1 MNNVFDE
8 TWKAKLDDVINKYP
22 YYYLREFANFNT
34 NLAYRT
40 LHAYVFAIAKFMEFY
55 NKPVREIGFDE
66 YTSYMANIREM
77 SPSAQ
82 IVIYS
87 ALKKYSKYL
96 FVSGKTIK
104 DHMENIVRPNATE
117 RQSTISKRE
126 KGFLSDDE
134 IPKFL
139 ENVKNSNG
147 YREAKYWK
155 ERDMLLVQLFL
166 NTGLRCSGVWKLDVS
181 DVDLNDHTLITTEK
195 RGKVKIYPLS
205 DELIQLMYDWLKER
219 TRRANDDET
228 ALFVSEKGTR
238 LSTDRIAEIIH
249 SYAGNIIGKNITP
262 HKLRATFGTQV
273 YNATGDIYL
282 TQTAMGHKS
291 PTTTELYIRGQ
302 ENKSMMTAADVM
314 RKVTLANFA

>member
-126 KGFLSDDE
+126 KGFLADDE

-166 NTGLRCSGVWKLDVS
+166 NTGLRCSVS
-181 DVDLNDHTLITTEK
+181 
-195 RGKVKIYPLS
+195 GS
-205 DELIQLMYDWLKER
+205 
-219 TRRANDDET
+219 
-228 ALFVSEKGTR
+228 
-238 LSTDRIAEIIH
+238 
-249 SYAGNIIGKNITP
+249 
-262 HKLRATFGTQV
+262 
-273 YNATGDIYL
+273 
-282 TQTAMGHKS
+282 
-291 PTTTELYIRGQ
+291 
-302 ENKSMMTAADVM
+302 
-314 RKVTLANFA
+314 